1 MQSALETQ
9 GVRVMV
15 PFAHAGAAL
24 RLVGNAPP
32 EISDLNPFQRWA
44 VRLLG
49 GRAGTP

>member
-1 MQSALETQ
+1 MQPALETQ

-15 PFAHAGAAL
+15 PFADAGAAL

-32 EISDLNPFQRWA
+32 EHGNLNLFQRWV